1 MTAPSDVRFKQ
12 RAVIEFL
19 VAENVKPFDIHRRLL
34 AVYGNQT
41 LDVSSVRRWALR
53 VKGSEVGKAIIADQD
68 RSGRPV
74 TVTDEAHKQKVDDLV
89 KGNRRIKQSE
99 IAIALGISKER
110 VQHILCELEY
120 RKICA
125 RWVPK
130 MLTEE
135 MKQNRVEICRQLLL
149 RFDRER
155 ENFLNIIVTG
165 DESWVHHYDPE
176 NKRQSMEFRHKTS
189 PAPKKFKVQA
199 SAGKVMLTVFWDS
212 KGLIHTEYLEKGST
226 INSIRYIETLKRL
239 KKRIKRVRPNLTQ
252 LLLHHDNA
260 RPHCSRATMTAIE
273 SLGFQVIPHPPYS
286 PDLAPC
292 DFFLFP
298 KLKEHLKGTKFN
310 SDEKV
315 KAEVKRWFNAQP
327 EEFYL
332 NGISKLVNRWQKC
345 IALEGSYVE
354 K

>member
-12 RAVIEFL
+12 HTVIEFL
-19 VAENVKPFDIHRRLL
+19 VAENVKPVDIHRRLF

-74 TVTDEAHKQKVDDLV
+74 TVTGEAHKQKVDDLV

-176 NKRQSMEFRHKTS
+176 NKRQSMEFHHKTS
-189 PAPKKFKVQA
+189 PAPKKFKIQA

-212 KGLIHTEYLEKGST
+212 KACQTKFNPTFAS
-226 INSIRYIETLKRL
+226 SRQRETSLQ
-239 KKRIKRVRPNLTQ
+239 P
-252 LLLHHDNA
+252 
-260 RPHCSRATMTAIE
+260 CTMTAIE

-332 NGISKLVNRWQKC
+332 NGISKLVNLWQKC

>member
-19 VAENVKPFDIHRRLL
+19 VAENVKPVDIHRRLL

-41 LDVSSVRRWALR
+41 LDVSSVRSLALR

-125 RWVPK
+125 RDK
-130 MLTEE
+130 
-135 MKQNRVEICRQLLL
+135 
-149 RFDRER
+149 
-155 ENFLNIIVTG
+155 
-165 DESWVHHYDPE
+165 SWVHHYDPE

-189 PAPKKFKVQA
+189 PVPKKFKVQA

-212 KGLIHTEYLEKGST
+212 KGVIHTEYLEKKST
-226 INSIRYIETLKRL
+226 INSINPTFASSRQLFCFLSLKN
-239 KKRIKRVRPNLTQ
+239 ISRVKNSILT
-252 LLLHHDNA
+252 
-260 RPHCSRATMTAIE
+260 R
-273 SLGFQVIPHPPYS
+273 
-286 PDLAPC
+286 
-292 DFFLFP
+292 
-298 KLKEHLKGTKFN
+298 KLKLK
-310 SDEKV
+310 
-315 KAEVKRWFNAQP
+315 
-327 EEFYL
+327 L
-332 NGISKLVNRWQKC
+332 ND
-345 IALEGSYVE
+345 GSML
-354 K
+354 KPKNFI